1 METLHEGQ
9 VIPIYKIKHS
19 TKCSPLDVEVGTYR
33 PGYTTGV
40 AEPVYHVEPGAT
52 EGKWVK
58 LRVNHILSTTPRFF
72 KRTFPAE
79 TKLIGRMVVRS
90 LKPAYKAAL
99 ESMRELV

>member
-1 METLHEGQ
+1 MYTLHEGQ
-9 VIPIYKIKHS
+9 VIPIYKINHS
-19 TKCSPLDVEVGTYR
+19 TKCSPLDVTLDSYR

-40 AEPVYHVEPGAT
+40 AEPVYHQDPGAT

-58 LRVNHILSTTPRFF
+58 LRVNHILSTTPGFY

-79 TKLIGRMVVRS
+79 TRLVGRMVVRS
-90 LKPAYKAAL
+90 LKPAYKAGL